1 MKSGGFFSKIVLG
14 LLVAATGV
22 GAGDLI
28 TASLAGS
35 RTGVVL
41 LWAVLLGAVLK
52 WVLNEGLARWQM
64 ATGQTLLEG
73 WVAHLGRWIQWAF
86 FAYLLLWSYAVG
98 GALISAC
105 GVAGAGLLPLG
116 DPDTSKIIWGV
127 AHSLAG
133 FALVW
138 SGRFRVFEYV
148 MSACVV
154 VMVVAV
160 LASVIIVAPEWAVV
174 GRGLFIPSFPRGGEA
189 WLLGILGGVGGTV
202 TIMTYGYWIREKR
215 RTGRPGVRESRLDLG
230 VAYGLTAFFGAAMII
245 IGSRVQFTGR
255 GAAAAL
261 TLAEHLATAFGP
273 AGKWLFL
280 AGFWGAVFTSL
291 LGVWQGVP
299 YLFADFIDL
308 RKGRSLGSE
317 LNVDIKT
324 TRAYRGFLAALT
336 FLPMSLLWLKVQ
348 QVQLAYAVLGAL
360 FMPLVALTLLL
371 LNNRRDL
378 VGREFRNSLVVN
390 VLLLATLVFFS
401 YLGVRE
407 IINLILG
414 RSPILSG

>member
-41 LWAVLLGAVLK
+41 LWAALVGAILK

-73 WVAHLGRWIQWAF
+73 WVGHLGRWIQWAF
-86 FAYLLLWSYAVG
+86 LVYLLLWSYAVG

-105 GVAGAGLLPLG
+105 GVAAAGLFPLA
-116 DPDTSKIIWGV
+116 DLEASKIIWGV
-127 AHSLAG
+127 IHSLAG

-138 SGRFRVFEYV
+138 SGRFKIFEYV
-148 MSACVV
+148 MSVCVGL
-154 VMVVAV
+154 MVVAV
-160 LASVIIVAPEWAVV
+160 LASVVIVAPDWGVV
-174 GRGLFIPSFPRGGEA
+174 SRGLLAPSFPRGGEA
-189 WLLGILGGVGGTV
+189 WLLGVLGGVGGTV
-202 TIMTYGYWIREKR
+202 TIMSYGYWVREKKRSGR
-215 RTGRPGVRESRLDLG
+215 RGVRESRLDLG

-245 IGSRVQFTGR
+245 IGSKVQITGR
-255 GAAAAL
+255 GAAVAL
-261 TLAEHLATAFGP
+261 VLADALAQAFGP

-280 AGFWGAVFTSL
+280 VGFWGAVFTSL

-299 YLFADFIDL
+299 YLFADFINL
-308 RKGRSLGSE
+308 RRGRSLGRE
-317 LNVDIKT
+317 DVDIKKT
-324 TRAYRGFLAALT
+324 PAYRAFLAALT

-371 LNNRRDL
+371 LNNRPAL

-390 VLLLATLVFFS
+390 VLLAATLVFFS
-401 YLGVRE
+401 YLGVKE

-414 RSPILSG
+414 QSPILSG